1 MMKTG
6 WWVVH
11 WDLTLE
17 GESVR
22 WDDLDECTQEH
33 ILECIADGY
42 CQGEI
47 VEETDSDEIE
57 D

>member
-33 ILECIADGY
+33 ILKCIADGY
-42 CQGEI
+42 CQGVI
-47 VEETDSDEIE
+47 VEETDGDEN
-57 D
+57 DD